1 MRRGSWEYAD
11 RRGVTGVVGIVA
23 VTDEGKLLLVEQ
35 FRAPVNARVIELPAG
50 LVGDEPGHEA
60 ESLLAAANR
69 ELNEETGYNAANMV
83 LLTSGPSSAG
93 MSNEIV
99 TLCYA
104 TKLTRRNSGGGV
116 GGEDIVVHEVPLA
129 EITCRLRQWTHDG
142 KLVDLKVYAAQHFA
156 AIIGFQGS

>member
-1 MRRGSWEYAD
+1 MRRGSWEYAE
-11 RRGVTGVVGIVA
+11 RRGVTGIVGIVA

-35 FRAPVNARVIELPAG
+35 FRLPVNTRVIELPAG

-60 ESLLAAANR
+60 ESLLAAAHR
-69 ELNEETGYNAANMV
+69 ELNEETGYDAANMV
-83 LLTSGPSSAG
+83 ILTSGPSSAG

-104 TKLTRRNSGGGV
+104 TKLTKRNSGGGV
-116 GGEDIVVHEVPLA
+116 DGEDIVVHEVPLA
-129 EITCRLRQWTHDG
+129 EITRRLRQWTNDG

-156 AIIGFQGS
+156 TSLGIDGN